1 MRKWT
6 GLLLVILIIGAFMLH
21 LFAMLEI
28 FPLFLSSIILF
39 IVLFLTIIWATSK
52 NRFRGFSSSKTFPKR
67 GR

>member
-1 MRKWT
+1 MRKWI
-6 GLLLVILIIGAFMLH
+6 GLLLFILVVAAFILH

-52 NRFRGFSSSKTFPKR
+52 NRFRGFSRTFPKR